1 LLNIHIKRNYICIKI
16 IHFFYILIYY
26 LIYEIGW
33 KRFVFADS
41 LRRILNIALF
51 FSNLTNFVNNI
62 YNDDK
67 ENPDHEVFIQK
78 NTSHIFGL
86 ITSGFIISSWLM
98 TGISLLVAFIIYL
111 PLLSVIQGNLKEYC
125 CHKIDKR

>member
-1 LLNIHIKRNYICIKI
+1 MFLNIYKKKLYFLI
-16 IHFFYILIYY
+16 INFSTFIYY

-51 FSNLTNFVNNI
+51 FSNLTNFINNI
-62 YNDDK
+62 YNQ
-67 ENPDHEVFIQK
+67 ENNPDHKIFTSD
-78 NTSHIFGL
+78 NTPHIFGL
-86 ITSGFIISSWLM
+86 ITSGFILSSWIM
-98 TGISLLVAFIIYL
+98 TGISLLIAFIIYL
-111 PLLSVIQGNLKEYC
+111 PLLSIIQGNLKEYC